1 MNRDAKDVVAKYVA
15 LYFLAT
21 LEAAVLGLFTH
32 LALPQWGFFQEA
44 AVWWVISYL
53 AYRVLDEVR

>member
-1 MNRDAKDVVAKYVA
+1 MDKLKEILVEYVA
-15 LYFLAT
+15 YFLVSSF
-21 LEAAVLGLFTH
+21 EASFLGYFTH